1 MTFGYNTIP
10 SIQPVQITI
19 DQKLEYV
26 EYINYLASLRTSDA
40 RCAGE
45 IKSRIAMAKAALN
58 KKTHLTS
65 KLNFN

>member
-1 MTFGYNTIP
+1 
-10 SIQPVQITI
+10 VQITI
-19 DQKLEYV
+19 DQKLENV

-40 RCAGE
+40 RRTGE
-45 IKSRIAMAKAALN
+45 IQSRTALAKAALN